1 MFVPKK
7 IVITKLGGPEVLEYV
22 DYELESKILDSEVR
36 INQTSI
42 GLNYIDTYHR
52 SGIYPLPTKLPVCP
66 GLEASGEVIGIGENV
81 SGFMIGDRVCYASV
95 PMGAYCEV
103 RDFPTSNL
111 IKIPDSI
118 SNNTAASILLQ
129 GMTVEYLFERLYQI
143 KKDEYILFHA
153 AAGGVGLIACQWAK
167 SVGCKMIG
175 TVSTNEKAELA
186 KANGCSFIINYKS
199 ENVVE
204 KVKEITNNKGV
215 PVVYDGVGKDTF
227 NISLECLSLRGL
239 MVSFGQSSGMIP
251 QVDLHKTFNPKS
263 LYYTRPT
270 LMHYNS
276 NREELENSS
285 NTLFNKIING
295 KIKENITKI
304 FDLKDAS
311 KAHLELQSRITTGSI
326 ILKT

>member
-1 MFVPKK
+1 MPKK
-7 IVITKLGGPEVLEYV
+7 IIITKLGGPEVLEYV
-22 DYELESKILDSEVR
+22 DYKLESKISDNDVR
-36 INQTSI
+36 IKQTSI

-52 SGIYPLPTKLPVCP
+52 SGIYPLPIKLPACL
-66 GLEASGEVIGIGENV
+66 GLEASGEVIGLGNNV
-81 SGFMIGDRVCYASV
+81 KEFKIGDRVGYATV
-95 PMGAYCEV
+95 PIGAYCEI
-103 RDFPTSNL
+103 RDFPASGL
-111 IKIPDSI
+111 IKIPDTI
-118 SNNTAASILLQ
+118 SNDTAASILLQ
-129 GMTVEYLFERLYQI
+129 GMTVEYLFERLYKI

-167 SVGCKMIG
+167 SIGCKMIG

-204 KVKEITNNKGV
+204 KVKDITNNKGV
-215 PVVYDGVGKDTF
+215 PVVYDGVGNDTF

-239 MVSFGQSSGMIP
+239 MVSFGQSSGMVP

-276 NREELENSS
+276 NRAELENSS
-285 NTLFNKIING
+285 NTLFNKIINEE
-295 KIKENITKI
+295 IKENITKI

-311 KAHLELQSRITTGSI
+311 KAHSELQSRTTTGSI